1 MSYNAGTKNR
11 ADTKF
16 IAIHCAATRP
26 SQDIGAKE
34 IDRMH
39 RQRQFICIGY
49 HYVIRRNG
57 KIEEGRPVDQIG
69 AHVANYN
76 SVSIGIC
83 MVGGVSEK
91 DVSVPENNFTP
102 AQFATLKSL
111 LLDLRKKYP
120 KAKIQGHQEFPRVN
134 KACPSF
140 KVQPWLKSVGI
151 PNL

>member
-11 ADTKF
+11 AKTDF
-16 IAIHCAATRP
+16 ICIHCAATRP

-39 RQRQFICIGY
+39 RQRRFNCIGY
-49 HYVIRRNG
+49 HFVIRRNG
-57 KIEEGRPVDQIG
+57 TIEEGRPVEQIG
-69 AHVANYN
+69 AHVENYN
-76 SVSIGIC
+76 AISVGIC

-91 DVSVPENNFTP
+91 DVNVPENNFTP
-102 AQFATLKSL
+102 AQFESLKSL

-120 KAKIQGHQEFPRVN
+120 KARIQGHHEFPRVA

-140 KVQPWLKSVGI
+140 PVQPWLKSVGI
-151 PNL
+151 ANP